1 MVVNLELVLSVLV
14 LAFLWGVLFLYVHR
28 IKVTQESQ
36 WGLDPMTEDMPR
48 PPGESLRIRLQ
59 SLHNEFDEML
69 LMIIF
74 AITIA
79 GIAPI
84 LDLPPPVKWMLAITS
99 VAIGVW
105 KARKFSTLRKKMHNT
120 RLGFKGERYVGQY
133 LNDLVAN
140 GSKVYHDLLCRSANK
155 DFNIDHVMLGPA
167 GVFVIE
173 TKARRKPQHLK
184 GKSKAQVTYDGHCL
198 VFPTFTDK

>member
-48 PPGESLRIRLQ
+48 PPGESLRIRLH

-74 AITIA
+74 ASPVLVLPGWYVIRA
-79 GIAPI
+79 GAGS
-84 LDLPPPVKWMLAITS
+84 VKVLNPKQLES
-99 VAIGVW
+99 GL
-105 KARKFSTLRKKMHNT
+105 SGKK
-120 RLGFKGERYVGQY
+120 Q
-133 LNDLVAN
+133 LNDEQIAM
-140 GSKVYHDLLCRSANK
+140 
-155 DFNIDHVMLGPA
+155 IDH
-167 GVFVIE
+167 
-173 TKARRKPQHLK
+173 QLK
-184 GKSKAQVTYDGHCL
+184 ILTVCEKG
-198 VFPTFTDK
+198 